1 MNIYSTHNDLE
12 LVALL
17 KEGNEAAFAEIYE
30 RYHRLL
36 YLYAYRKLKDDEDTK
51 DLVQEV
57 FTWLWNQ
64 RKNFELKTTLAGY
77 LYKMVLNRVFD
88 IFKHKNIVHKYI
100 ESGQHFIEIDSTET
114 DYLIREKDI
123 AGLIAREIAAMP
135 PKMREIFELKNKAF
149 LSTKEIASQLE
160 ISEHTVS
167 TQLKRAS
174 KHLRTKLGI
183 VVWLLYLLGR

>member
-1 MNIYSTHNDLE
+1 MNIYSTHNDLD

-64 RKNFELKTTLAGY
+64 RRNFELKTTLAGY

-123 AGLIAREIAAMP
+123 AALIAREIAAMP

-174 KHLRTKLGI
+174 KHLRTKLG
-183 VVWLLYLLGR
+183 VVIWLLYLLGR